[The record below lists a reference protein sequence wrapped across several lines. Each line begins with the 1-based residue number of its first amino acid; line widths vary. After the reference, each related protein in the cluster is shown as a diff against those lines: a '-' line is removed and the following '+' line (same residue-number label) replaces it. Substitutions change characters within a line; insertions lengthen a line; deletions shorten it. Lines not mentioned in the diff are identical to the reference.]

1 MNYND
6 LSDDLQRS
14 VLSGALIEQQISE
27 YKLTFISVKDKMVEW
42 GMKFPMF
49 VPAFYDFV
57 FQRKLIPDQNSYWEH
72 YLAINSS
79 DSVIRGLTDE
89 LKLGLKARVFRTYP
103 SLVRDIHFVT
113 TVKESA
119 SFDNVIYNMKLDI
132 EKGVDMLI
140 EQGNK
145 LFAVNLYTKT
155 YRAQIGR
162 EKKKYRHTSDERF
175 IYVEFPV
182 EFKGSKQCG
191 DFFLYGSKE
200 LGQLKSLILGS

>member
-14 VLSGALIEQQISE
+14 VLSSALIENQISE

-57 FQRKLIPDQNSYWEH
+57 FRRNLIPDQNSYWEH
-72 YLAINSS
+72 YLAINST

-162 EKKKYRHTSDERF
+162 EKKIYRHTSDERF
-175 IYVEFPV
+175 IYLEFPV

-200 LGQLKSLILGS
+200 LVQLKSLIFSS

>member
-14 VLSGALIEQQISE
+14 AISAAQIEKQISE
-27 YKLTFISVKDKMVEW
+27 YKLTFISVKDKVVEW

-49 VPAFYDFV
+49 VPAFYDYV
-57 FQRKLIPDQNSYWEH
+57 FQRNLIPDQNTFWDH

-79 DSVIRGLTDE
+79 DSVIRGLKDE

-113 TVKESA
+113 MVKESA
-119 SFDNVIYNMKLDI
+119 CFEKVIYNMKLDI

-200 LGQLKSLILGS
+200 LGQLKSLIFNS